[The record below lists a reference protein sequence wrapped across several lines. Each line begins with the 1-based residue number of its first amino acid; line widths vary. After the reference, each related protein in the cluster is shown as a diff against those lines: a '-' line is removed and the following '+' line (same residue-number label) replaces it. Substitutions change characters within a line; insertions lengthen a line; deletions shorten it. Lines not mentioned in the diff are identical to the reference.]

1 MKIIIITFENSLKE
15 YSYLLDSKSFL
26 IPKNKDRLYQSEG
39 FRFGRNFVRILNVK
53 RVIDVDVLPT
63 YITSAIQILDINLMC
78 KTYKIKKTEQIKM
91 DLSPLSSLSSDS
103 LPFSVAQLIQ
113 KKLEEQVKKY
123 FKGEK

>member
-39 FRFGRNFVRILNVK
+39 FRFGRNFATILSVK
-53 RVIDVDVLPT
+53 RVIDVDTLPT

-78 KTYKIKKTEQIKM
+78 KIYKIKKTEQIKM
-91 DLSPLSSLSSDS
+91 DLSPSPSISSASFSLS
-103 LPFSVAQLIQ
+103 LARLIQ
-113 KKLEEQVKKY
+113 KKMEEQVKKY
-123 FKGEK
+123 LKGEK

>member
-1 MKIIIITFENSLKE
+1 MKIITITFENSLKE

-39 FRFGRNFVRILNVK
+39 SRFGRNFATILNVK
-53 RVIDVDVLPT
+53 RVIDVDVLPA

-91 DLSPLSSLSSDS
+91 DLSPSSSLSSDS

-113 KKLEEQVKKY
+113 KKMEEKVKKY
-123 FKGEK
+123 LKGEK